1 MGMPMGQQ
9 QPTGGMPMGQQQPNG
24 GMNMGMPMS
33 MPMPMGMPMGQQQPY
48 GGMGMN
54 MPMGGNSCGC
64 GGSGSAP
71 PEPRACMP
79 GE

>member
-1 MGMPMGQQ
+1 M
-9 QPTGGMPMGQQQPNG
+9 GMPMGQQQPNG

-33 MPMPMGMPMGQQQPY
+33 MPMPMGQQQPY

-54 MPMGGNSCGC
+54 MPTGGNSCGC